1 MVARAYV
8 VEGIR
13 RKGDTGKL
21 LRALEDD
28 RRFVRLK
35 LALVAVLYL
44 CAGAV
49 LRGG

>member
-1 MVARAYV
+1 MVARAYA
-8 VEGIR
+8 VEGTR
-13 RKGDTGKL
+13 RKGDTRKL
-21 LRALEDD
+21 WRAMEDD
-28 RRFVRLK
+28 RRLVRLK